1 MVVISYFTRSLGTY
15 FVLSGNSVETGS
27 GRKTRFIYLNIFP
40 SGGWMMIGNFTISS
54 ESNLFTASNVA
65 RSTITGAL
73 AAIKNG
79 QSSVLTMLQ
88 LQDLRSQKFFTE
100 FRIKCYKP
108 SVGRS
113 VHLVLFKEDYIN
125 GLLYTSLSI
134 TTLQKGEYYRAL
146 NDDRS
151 SIGSASY
158 ATCISYSN
166 LYSHALYTHGLGH
179 VQIES
184 TSRLECDDYNNGIS
198 SFSNTGNWEF
208 FVR

>member
-1 MVVISYFTRSLGTY
+1 
-15 FVLSGNSVETGS
+15 
-27 GRKTRFIYLNIFP
+27 
-40 SGGWMMIGNFTISS
+40 MMIGNFTISS

-125 GLLYTSLSI
+125 GLLHTSLSI
-134 TTLQKGEYYRAL
+134 TDLQKGVYYRAL
-146 NDDRS
+146 NDDKS
-151 SIGSASY
+151 SIGNASY
-158 ATCISYSN
+158 ANCIDSSN
-166 LYSHALYTHGLGH
+166 LYSHALFTQSLGH
-179 VQIES
+179 VQIAEIN
-184 TSRLECDDYNNGIS
+184 RIECDDYNIIGNPL
-198 SFSNTGNWEF
+198 FRNTGNWEF
-208 FVR
+208 YVR